1 MSKSPVNSQTLL
13 SPVVEKYE
21 DRKKNKGP
29 LQFEET
35 VDLIIE
41 LTSRHPTTAIV
52 IDALDKCDIKT
63 RHKLLIALTSISQ
76 RATSPAKVFVSSRDE
91 KDTTPRLKDVPNL
104 YIKAEHDAEDICC
117 YVELEGA
124 ASH

>member
-1 MSKSPVNSQTLL
+1 MVRLYSARLW
-13 SPVVEKYE
+13 
-21 DRKKNKGP
+21 KNTKIERRTDCEGTT
-29 LQFEET
+29 QFEET

-76 RATSPAKVFVSSRDE
+76 RVTSPAKVFVSSRDE
-91 KDTTPRLKDVPNL
+91 KGTTPRLEDVPNL
-104 YIKAEHDAEDICC
+104 YIKAEYDADDICC